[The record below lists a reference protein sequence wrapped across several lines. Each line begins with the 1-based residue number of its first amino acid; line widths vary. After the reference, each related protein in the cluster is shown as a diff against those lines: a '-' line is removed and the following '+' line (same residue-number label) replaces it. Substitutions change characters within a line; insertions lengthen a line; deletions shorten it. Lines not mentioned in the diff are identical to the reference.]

1 MIEQDFINQ
10 CVDDVLAR
18 EGGFVDHAAD
28 RGGPTNFGITMRALA
43 SFRDAVVTRAD
54 IGALKRDEAAAIYEK
69 AYARDTGFV
78 DVSPQGDMTE
88 RWSVFALLFDS
99 AVNCGPGTVTKWLQR
114 ACIELV
120 PKETPIMVDGKLGPR
135 TLALVAKLPASAIYR
150 GLLRRRF
157 VHYALIVESDPSQ
170 AVFIEGWTKRAC
182 EFLEPLRL

>member
-120 PKETPIMVDGKLGPR
+120 PKETPIMVDRVGDLSWLAAPPLRALR
-135 TLALVAKLPASAIYR
+135 TDRRERPVAGRFHRRLDEARVRVSRAASLVAPRYR
-150 GLLRRRF
+150 
-157 VHYALIVESDPSQ
+157 A
-170 AVFIEGWTKRAC
+170 
-182 EFLEPLRL
+182 